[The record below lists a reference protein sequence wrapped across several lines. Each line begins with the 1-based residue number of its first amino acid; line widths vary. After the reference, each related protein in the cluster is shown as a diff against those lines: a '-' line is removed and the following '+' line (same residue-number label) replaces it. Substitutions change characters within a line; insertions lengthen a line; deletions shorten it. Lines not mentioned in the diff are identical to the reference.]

1 MTEKCDSFSSSVSF
15 SSGLVNS
22 PVTPVPP
29 VRVLVVLATSIARV
43 PVPKTVIRWFACK
56 LRQMIPNGR
65 DVLSCQVNCDEAR
78 AQWGKASGNICGQC
92 LVKFWNFIYSSA
104 GLFHC
109 AWACKSLPAFGK
121 STNRGKR
128 AKVFREGALQ
138 ELKVLTRSLNLS
150 GDCTSKARV
159 TKQLAIKVVN

>member
-1 MTEKCDSFSSSVSF
+1 MAEKCDSFSFSF

-22 PVTPVPP
+22 PVTPVP
-29 VRVLVVLATSIARV
+29 VLAGLATSIARV

-78 AQWGKASGNICGQC
+78 APWGKASGNICGSN
-92 LVKFWNFIYSSA
+92 VSASDNFIHSSA
-104 GLFHC
+104 CLFHC

-128 AKVFREGALQ
+128 AKVFRKGALQ

-159 TKQLAIKVVN
+159 AKQLAIKVVN

>member
-1 MTEKCDSFSSSVSF
+1 MRQFQLQRQLQLQLRS
-15 SSGLVNS
+15 
-22 PVTPVPP
+22 
-29 VRVLVVLATSIARV
+29 
-43 PVPKTVIRWFACK
+43 CK
-56 LRQMIPNGR
+56 LSCNSCSSCSSAGRAGDFHCSCSCSEDSNQMI
-65 DVLSCQVNCDEAR
+65 CMQVAANDSKWTRRSLVPGELWWRPCTVGQGEW
-78 AQWGKASGNICGQC
+78 QYLWQC

-128 AKVFREGALQ
+128 AKVFRKGALQ

-159 TKQLAIKVVN
+159 AKQLAIKVVN